1 MMKTFCLF
9 LTVLLAG
16 CSSKPPAAPVIKDNT
31 ELFKYVD
38 GIELVVSDAASA
50 LTAIAE
56 NTDKKS
62 VSWILLDA
70 QISRLSGIKEPS
82 VVKVGEYRTTITKND
97 AVAAAKDKD
106 LAIKV
111 DNETSLA
118 WAKVEAMN
126 SELAKAKLAKANSDA
141 IAERAIKDNTIS
153 KVTSLGLGMI
163 LIGVIAI
170 AFTTKK
176 FSGMVF
182 SVSGLLCISSA
193 WFLDSQIWQYI
204 LAGLAVFLFV
214 NVAYGIYKYAKKTK
228 ENSEKE

>member
-1 MMKTFCLF
+1 MKTFCIF

-170 AFTTKK
+170 AFASLPLG
-176 FSGMVF
+176 FSTVK
-182 SVSGLLCISSA
+182 SGNTSLLVLLSSS
-193 WFLDSQIWQYI
+193 LSI
-204 LAGLAVFLFV
+204 LPMAFINMQRALMRTPRRSRLA
-214 NVAYGIYKYAKKTK
+214 KYW
-228 ENSEKE
+228 